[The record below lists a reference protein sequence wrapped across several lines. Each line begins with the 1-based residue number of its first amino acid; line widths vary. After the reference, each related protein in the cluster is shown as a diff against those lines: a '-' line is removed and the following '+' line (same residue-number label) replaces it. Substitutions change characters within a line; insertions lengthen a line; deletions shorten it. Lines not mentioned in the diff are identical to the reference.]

1 MFLNAS
7 FEKQMRIKD
16 EIFSFHISVSML
28 SVIKL
33 VKYSEAYDRIKTRSQ
48 ATYESINTYEYA

>member
-1 MFLNAS
+1 MFLNAF
-7 FEKQMRIKD
+7 FEKQNRIKD
-16 EIFSFHISVSML
+16 KIFSFHISLSIL

-48 ATYESINTYEYA
+48 ATCESINTYEYV